1 MQKDKVMAQW
11 CLEEQRRQQQH
22 LATFNNLRPTWK
34 SWVARLLSNLLVV
47 LILQAMYPEVLSE
60 PVLYVLVILI
70 FAQGFDMCTI
80 NTSALINVSM
90 RCIHCCR
97 TRTKLYIGNLMLH

>member
-1 MQKDKVMAQW
+1 MQKDKAMAQW
-11 CLEEQRRQQQH
+11 CLEEQRRQQQR
-22 LATFNNLRPTWK
+22 LATFNHLRPTWK

-70 FAQGFDMCTI
+70 FAQGFDMHNQHKRI
-80 NTSALINVSM
+80 NKRIDALYSLLS
-90 RCIHCCR
+90 H
-97 TRTKLYIGNLMLH
+97 KD